1 MKGDG
6 FVRSKSRAKER
17 EKKKNIENL
26 CVYCVSRKNIEK
38 LCWKLEHPYRKK
50 NIIKEKRV

>member
-50 NIIKEKRV
+50 KI